1 MGLSWALLAV
11 WVAQSADAPSTNP
24 EVAIRYAQNAFEYR
38 DFPKVVEV
46 LWPWLHPPRLE
57 DEARLVRARELLGVS
72 LHLVG
77 RTEDAREE
85 FTALLLRD
93 PDHALDPFTVPPD
106 VIQAFESVK
115 RQMEPTL
122 RSLRERL
129 PLETAAPPQEPVVE
143 LKLVELPHWSVTLL
157 PFGIPQFVL
166 DRPGWGVGFAAAQVA
181 GLGLNVAA
189 FAQAQSLDA
198 DSQGFDRWVAVQ
210 YAGLGVAVLGY
221 AASLVQ
227 ANNRLRS
234 QREVLIRRAGK

>member
-1 MGLSWALLAV
+1 MGLSWALMAV
-11 WVAQSADAPSTNP
+11 CVAQAADAPTTDP
-24 EVAIRYAQNAFEYR
+24 AVAIRYAQNAFEYR

-46 LWPWLHPPRLE
+46 LWPWLHPPRLRE
-57 DEARLVRARELLGVS
+57 EARLVQARELLGVS

-106 VIQAFESVK
+106 VIQAFETVK

-122 RSLRERL
+122 RSLRERR
-129 PLETAAPPQEPVVE
+129 PLEVPAQPRERVVE
-143 LKLVELPHWSVTLL
+143 LRLVELPHWSVTIL
-157 PFGIPQFVL
+157 PFGVPQFVL
-166 DRPGWGVGFAAAQVA
+166 DRPGWGASFAAVQVA

-189 FAQAQSLDA
+189 FARAESLEA
-198 DSQGFDRWVAVQ
+198 DSEGHDRWVAVQ
-210 YAGLGVAVLGY
+210 YVGLGVALCGY
-221 AASLVQ
+221 AGSLVQ

-234 QREVLIRRAGK
+234 KREALRRQAGK